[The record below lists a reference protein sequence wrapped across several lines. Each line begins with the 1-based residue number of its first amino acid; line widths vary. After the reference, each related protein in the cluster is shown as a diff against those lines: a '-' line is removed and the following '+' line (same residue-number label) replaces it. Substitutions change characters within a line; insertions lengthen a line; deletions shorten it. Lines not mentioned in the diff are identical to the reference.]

1 MTMAQFYRWYL
12 SGSGLAVLYAACV
25 TAAKGRTAVKWGMT
39 LDQTETWTY
48 LVLGWMCLMLFLWQ
62 FREDWQ

>member
-1 MTMAQFYRWYL
+1 
-12 SGSGLAVLYAACV
+12 
-25 TAAKGRTAVKWGMT
+25 VKWGMT

-62 FREDWQ
+62 FREDWR